1 MTPPPINSP
10 LGKQAAAAPGASC
23 ARLGLLVQARRRVTS
38 RSPGVLNPGRLVP
51 AALACPP
58 AACVRGAES
67 QRGVSLPRLLRAG
80 RPPGFLGRPLGLRGN
95 RFSWREGVTAWI
107 ISKTYLS
114 TSCKF
119 VPLSNIFPI
128 LPLRPTPGNHH
139 FTLFL

>member
-95 RFSWREGVTAWI
+95 RFSWREGVTAWPHRNC
-107 ISKTYLS
+107 
-114 TSCKF
+114 TSVSPPVKPGGC
-119 VPLSNIFPI
+119 VRVLCH
-128 LPLRPTPGNHH
+128 PTRGRRGAP
-139 FTLFL
+139 